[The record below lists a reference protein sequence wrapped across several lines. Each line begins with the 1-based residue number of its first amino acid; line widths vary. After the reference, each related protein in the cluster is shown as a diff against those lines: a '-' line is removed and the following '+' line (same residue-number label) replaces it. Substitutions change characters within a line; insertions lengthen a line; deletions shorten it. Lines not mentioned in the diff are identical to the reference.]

1 MFRTGL
7 AIETAEY
14 AEGLCGTKMTRRRVG
29 RIKITDIRIGENDAQ
44 RLGKSAG
51 RYISIEGDPQERMM
65 PLLVCKA
72 LEQLIPHKGTI
83 LVAGLGNPDV
93 AYDSL
98 GSRCVGMIDRK
109 NGRRK
114 IAAIETDVA
123 AKTGID
129 TACMIRAVT
138 RELEATC
145 VIAVDALA
153 CRDPRRAGGT
163 IQISDTGL
171 QPGSGVTEQTPV
183 LDTDFVGVP
192 VIAVGVPMVSELWAI
207 THNNMHR
214 GILAAPANVSQ
225 LAAVWAQVI
234 AAAIGDIIL

>member
-7 AIETAEY
+7 AVETAEY
-14 AEGLCGTKMTRRRVG
+14 AEGLCGTRMTRRRVG
-29 RIKITDIRIGENDAQ
+29 RVKVTDIRISEKDAD
-44 RLGKSAG
+44 RLGKNAG

-65 PLLVCKA
+65 PMLVCKA
-72 LEQLIPHKGTI
+72 LEQLIPHRGTI

-109 NGRRK
+109 NEHRK

-129 TACMIRAVT
+129 TACMIRAVA
-138 RELEATC
+138 RELEASC

-153 CRDPRRAGGT
+153 CREPLRAGST

-183 LDTDFVGVP
+183 LDADFVGVP

-207 THNNMHR
+207 THNNMHK
-214 GILAAPANVSQ
+214 GILAAPANVPM
-225 LAAVWAQVI
+225 LTAAWAGVI
-234 AAAIGDIIL
+234 SAAINDIIL